1 MLSIPHAIIQSQVI
15 QALAEDIGSGDVS
28 AMLIPAKKQA
38 VAHLTC
44 REAAILCGQDWF
56 TEVFSQLSTSEHNQ
70 VNIDWHINDGQ
81 AITSNQCICTISGNA
96 RSILTGERSA
106 MNFLQTL
113 SATATITAHYVKQLK
128 NTSIRLLDTR
138 KTIPGLRSA
147 QKYAVSCGGGS
158 NHRHGLY
165 DGILLKENHI
175 MAAGSISL
183 AISAAR
189 KHSPHTLKIE
199 VEVENLEELQE
210 ALQARADIL
219 LLDNMSNT
227 MLTQAVQLNKQSAY
241 PAKLEV
247 SGNITQEKLAAL
259 VHIGIDFIS
268 TGAITKHINAIDFSL
283 RFEQ

>member
-283 RFEQ
+283 RFES